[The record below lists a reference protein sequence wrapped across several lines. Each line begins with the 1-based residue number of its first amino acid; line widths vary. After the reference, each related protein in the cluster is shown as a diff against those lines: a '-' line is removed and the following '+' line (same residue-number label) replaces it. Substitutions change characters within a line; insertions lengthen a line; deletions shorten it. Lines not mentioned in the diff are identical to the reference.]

1 MGLAVYKEKEFD
13 SWLFKIT
20 SRLIMKMKRCRF
32 HTQKRLCKE
41 YSYLYFVH
49 FIFWKWIDLL
59 LISFQENWK
68 HFFLYLTMFP
78 NSIDKYTLKGGNLTY
93 TLNYILTF
101 NNSRLQRKRTR
112 TGNFRKLRQL
122 KGDKTDIIQYQS
134 LKLEVN
140 PSRLLLGF
148 TREASLLSLIK
159 KFQTILKGIAT
170 DTPKF
175 TAPVSLHCPR
185 ILR

>member
-1 MGLAVYKEKEFD
+1 
-13 SWLFKIT
+13 
-20 SRLIMKMKRCRF
+20 
-32 HTQKRLCKE
+32 
-41 YSYLYFVH
+41 
-49 FIFWKWIDLL
+49 
-59 LISFQENWK
+59 
-68 HFFLYLTMFP
+68 MFP